1 MKIIHI
7 KWEKITTLIFGIFY
21 IIKIIGT
28 IYEYGFDFEVIMSIA
43 LICSIMLF
51 IWYMITLSLRRTL
64 IERNKKDE

>member
-1 MKIIHI
+1 MKLLHI

-28 IYEYGFDFEVIMSIA
+28 ICEYGFDFEVIMSII

-51 IWYMITLSLRRTL
+51 IWYMITLELRRTL
-64 IERNKKDE
+64 IEMEKK

>member
-1 MKIIHI
+1 MKLIHI

-28 IYEYGFDFEVIMSIA
+28 ICEYGFDFEVIISII

-51 IWYMITLSLRRTL
+51 IWYMITLELRRTL
-64 IERNKKDE
+64 IEMEKK